1 MSEKKPVT
9 QAGVKNFLGK
19 QEMVK
24 APKFWLSE
32 PGHVKAKLAY
42 ITNEEEQILIDKNLY
57 GSLKGKA
64 NRGPAGLPSLQGGDF
79 GAGGGNSGNNGSGN
93 GGKTSAR
100 DDYMGSKG
108 KTKGGVDGPY
118 DGGSGGV
125 QTNVTT
131 TSKLGKKD
139 PNQQYIDFGKRTK
152 TIEVATPHTKTGTF
166 TTEVKVGPSAR
177 QRQDVNEFRKQAQ
190 YAISPM
196 SDPKNKA
203 MAIGLSL
210 LMPGLGTMF
219 SQYKTNTAL
228 GYSAS
233 NAFNNITGKA
243 TDFLSKFTQGTAPTN
258 PDTKDGEGGI
268 SSTVREQVI
277 NNILNVQKAAGVPKS
292 QLITNYWYSSLGN
305 TSPSGFTFSFQ
316 KQLNEAKAK
325 QNIILNNSSSVGQLA
340 VNQSPFFDFLK
351 TSSLNKGIL

>member
-1 MSEKKPVT
+1 MSRDE
-9 QAGVKNFLGK
+9 GMGMGGK
-19 QEMVK
+19 
-24 APKFWLSE
+24 S
-32 PGHVKAKLAY
+32 G
-42 ITNEEEQILIDKNLY
+42 
-57 GSLKGKA
+57 GS
-64 NRGPAGLPSLQGGDF
+64 SSS
-79 GAGGGNSGNNGSGN
+79 GGNNNGGNNRETRATNQYDKPSN
-93 GGKTSAR
+93 
-100 DDYMGSKG
+100 
-108 KTKGGVDGPY
+108 PY
-118 DGGSGGV
+118 GGGSGGV
-125 QTNVTT
+125 QSNVST
-131 TSKLGKKD
+131 TSKVDTKD
-139 PNQQYIDFGKRTK
+139 PNKQYDKPTS
-152 TIEVATPHTKTGTF
+152 TITVANPHTKTGF
-166 TTEVKVGPSAR
+166 YTTEVKVGPSASAK
-177 QRQDVNEFRKQAQ
+177 QDVNEFRKQAQ

-196 SDPKNKA
+196 SDPKNRAIA
-203 MAIGLSL
+203 MGLSL

-233 NAFNNITGKA
+233 NAWNNITGKA
-243 TDFLSKFTQGTAPTN
+243 TDFISQFTKGTAPTN
-258 PDTKDGEGGI
+258 TNTKDGEGGV

-316 KQLNEAKAK
+316 KQLNEAKSK

>member
-64 NRGPAGLPSLQGGDF
+64 NKGPAGLPSLQGGDF
-79 GAGGGNSGNNGSGN
+79 GAGGGNSGGGN
-93 GGKTSAR
+93 GDNNNRENRRSSQYDKAPN
-100 DDYMGSKG
+100 
-108 KTKGGVDGPY
+108 PY
-118 DGGSGGV
+118 GGGSGGV
-125 QTNVTT
+125 QSNVTT
-131 TSKLGKKD
+131 TSKVDTKD
-139 PNQQYIDFGKRTK
+139 PTKQYDKPTRTI
-152 TIEVATPHTKTGTF
+152 TVANPHTKTGF
-166 TTEVKVGPSAR
+166 YTTEVKVGPSASAK
-177 QRQDVNEFRKQAQ
+177 QDVNEFRKQAQ

-196 SDPKNKA
+196 SDPKNRAIA
-203 MAIGLSL
+203 MGLSL

-233 NAFNNITGKA
+233 NAWNNITGKA
-243 TDFLSKFTQGTAPTN
+243 TDFISQFTKGTAPTN
-258 PDTKDGEGGI
+258 TNTKDGEGGV